1 MKHLGVDHYG
11 GRIQAHRYGL
21 LKQSVDRLQRG
32 GLGL

>member
-11 GRIQAHRYGL
+11 GRIQAHRYNL
-21 LKQSVDRLQRG
+21 LKQSVDLQRG